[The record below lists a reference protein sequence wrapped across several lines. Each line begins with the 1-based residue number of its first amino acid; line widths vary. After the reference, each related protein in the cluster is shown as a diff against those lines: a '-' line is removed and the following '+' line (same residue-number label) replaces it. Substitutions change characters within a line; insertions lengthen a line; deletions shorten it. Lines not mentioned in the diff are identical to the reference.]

1 MGYRSDVHYVIAFPN
16 DAELASFLA
25 QAKVLSG
32 QPMTASDAVTSGRN
46 YGDQQIMWGDMVS
59 ALDECKIQFQ
69 AYGGPKVP
77 FIGFYAV
84 NVKWYETY
92 ADVQSHESLL
102 TLARI
107 LYLGEGR
114 KTTHCYTG
122 KGEPPKTAT
131 MIAYDFI
138 RIGED
143 DNDVERRGEG
153 ISLMTGNTWVQRRI
167 RTWSDVEK
175 ALGMGEH
182 S

>member
-32 QPMTASDAVTSGRN
+32 QPMTASDAITSGMSGN
-46 YGDQQIMWGDMVS
+46 GPFVWGDMVS
-59 ALDECKIQFQ
+59 ALDECKIKFQ
-69 AYGGPKVP
+69 AYGGAKVP
-77 FIGFYAV
+77 FIGFYAES
-84 NVKWYETY
+84 VKWYETY
-92 ADVQSHESLL
+92 ADVRSHESLL
-102 TLARI
+102 SLAKI
-107 LYLGEGR
+107 LYLGEGQ

-122 KGEPPKTAT
+122 KGEPPRTAT

-143 DNDVERRGEG
+143 DNDVERRGQG
-153 ISLMTGNTWVQRRI
+153 LSMMTGNTWVQRRI